1 MTLRRASLWGLLIAV
16 LLGITF
22 ATVRNELEKW
32 RRPSLP
38 RIAAL
43 PSFQLQEREGSLLGT
58 ADLAGAPWVASFLFT
73 RCPEGCATVA
83 ARMADLHGTLATD
96 SPVHLVTLT
105 VDPEHDTAAVL
116 RGFAR
121 SWGAD
126 RPPSRW
132 WWFTGAPEEILPL
145 VREGFLL
152 GAGPEELSAEG
163 ADPASGIVSSGR
175 LVLVDGE
182 GWIRGYYDAAN
193 DGEMALLRR
202 DLAGLM
208 ASSR

>member
-1 MTLRRASLWGLLIAV
+1 MTLRRASLWGLLITV

-22 ATVRNELEKW
+22 ATVRSELDKW
-32 RRPSLP
+32 RHPSLP

-43 PSFQLQEREGSLLGT
+43 PPFQLQEREGSLLGT
-58 ADLAGAPWVASFLFT
+58 EDLMGAPWVASFLYT

-83 ARMADLHGTLATD
+83 ARMAELHGSLPTD

-116 RGFAR
+116 REYAR

-126 RPPSRW
+126 KPPTRW
-132 WWFTGAPEEILPL
+132 WWLTGAPEAILPL

-152 GAGPEELSAEG
+152 AAGRDEPSPGGGASP
-163 ADPASGIVSSGR
+163 SGLVSSGR
-175 LVLVDGE
+175 LVLVDRE

-202 DLAGLM
+202 DLAGLR
-208 ASSR
+208 SSPR